1 MPRKAVKVKRKGK
14 AESETPESADPPE
27 KELPLPS
34 KEPTTAARI
43 LDAFLKKNKERK
55 EKEEERKRVRAEDN
69 YKPWMHP
76 YLVKFLCVED
86 RWKSDYLASPG
97 KSHKYMAED
106 FQVILKEYARGASLE
121 QLEVYGHMYTVSPDR
136 EKGTSVIPLLDKI
149 GLPQRKHGKVDID
162 ISIDSEAL
170 VELLRHS
177 SYSHSSFSLLSAL
190 CSLLLLAQASCT
202 GNAAALPPL
211 LASRYFPNILAVL
224 GTNDSLTPV
233 PSALH
238 LMSSERTCPASALP
252 SSTPHWSNELI
263 PHTNPLTAIL
273 CS

>member
-1 MPRKAVKVKRKGK
+1 MPRKAVKVKRKGRGK
-14 AESETPESADPPE
+14 AEMSETPPE
-27 KELPLPS
+27 KENEKEKEELPLPS

-43 LDAFLKKNKERK
+43 LDAFLKKDKERK

-162 ISIDSEAL
+162 LSIDSEAL

-190 CSLLLLAQASCT
+190 CSSWLRP
-202 GNAAALPPL
+202 AARGTPPPCPPC
-211 LASRYFPNILAVL
+211 SPPD
-224 GTNDSLTPV
+224 TSPTSSPC
-233 PSALH
+233 
-238 LMSSERTCPASALP
+238 SERT
-252 SSTPHWSNELI
+252 TR
-263 PHTNPLTAIL
+263 
-273 CS
+273 